1 MHSNNNE
8 LVSYGHKLAA
18 AIGNVELREVAQ
30 VITSLATQLDVTTA
44 AVRAMQAERDQLAA
58 ECAALK
64 AFGDKLDAMR
74 NDLSGEG
81 TGIQGRAEVACQQIA
96 LEAAL
101 EEFDAIK
108 TPATDRFL
116 ADQRAQGVDLVR
128 NALIAFVE
136 DEVGPNANVPG
147 LIRGAEVCE
156 SIAAQLRNEVK
167 V

>member
-1 MHSNNNE
+1 MSRE
-8 LVSYGHKLAA
+8 IFEAWFYAPEQK
-18 AIGNVELREVAQ
+18 ELRESCAPGWAYRTWQ
-30 VITSLATQLDVTTA
+30 AATA
-44 AVRAMQAERDQLAA
+44 SMQSERDQLAA

-108 TPATDRFL
+108 TPATDRVI
-116 ADQRAQGVDLVR
+116 AEQQAVGVEM
-128 NALIAFVE
+128 F
-136 DEVGPNANVPG
+136 
-147 LIRGAEVCE
+147 AEKCSQKSKQAISSDTRDSWWLCGE
-156 SIAAQLRNEVK
+156 HASDFAAQLRNEVK
-167 V
+167 G